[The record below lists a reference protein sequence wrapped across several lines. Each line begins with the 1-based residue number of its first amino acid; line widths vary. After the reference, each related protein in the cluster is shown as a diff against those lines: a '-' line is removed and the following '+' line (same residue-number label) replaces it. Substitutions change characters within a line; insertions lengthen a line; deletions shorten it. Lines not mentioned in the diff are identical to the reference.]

1 MVFDERD
8 LDQEESNEDMKKKHK
23 PHSDQLGFDDMINE
37 TEKKSSKKSSKKQEE
52 NAKTS
57 STKTEKPKKE
67 ESKTTRKSSKKIED
81 KQTDDE
87 KIVIIDKN
95 LSVVKN
101 DNDLDSQDDEQE
113 DETLNSKYEEWQT
126 GNSNSSSGKFE
137 DTFTVDSD
145 GSYTK
150 DIAKVYHDS
159 MIPYS
164 EYVILDRA
172 IPRVEDGLKPVQR
185 RILYSMW
192 ELGVTPDKPYK
203 KSAKTV
209 GDVIANYHPH
219 GDSSIYNAMVH
230 MAQKFNM
237 REILIDGHGNFG
249 SVDGDGAAAMR
260 YTEAKLAPLSLEL
273 LRDIEKNTVRWTKNY
288 DDSKDEPEMLPSR
301 FPNILVNGTTGIAVG
316 LATNIPPH
324 NLSECIDGCCSYIDN
339 PNITLDEIM
348 KVLKGPDFPTGGII
362 LGVDGIR
369 QAYETGKG
377 KIIVRAKTH
386 LEEDKGGKQIIVID
400 EFPYQV
406 NKSQV
411 LLKIA
416 ELKEKYKDILAP
428 ISDIRDESDR
438 QGIRAVVC
446 LKKDADA
453 EMIRNFLFK
462 YTDLQTTIGVN
473 MVAIADGKPRQ
484 MGLLQILKY
493 YIDYQRDVIL
503 KRTKYDLE
511 AAEERANILEGLL
524 IAIQNIDE
532 VIHII
537 KTSKSTIDA
546 KKNLINRFDLNE
558 KQAQAILDMRLARL
572 TNLEVYKIEEELAS
586 LRKLIKEL
594 KAIIKSEKL
603 QMGIVKKE
611 MLEIKKKFG
620 SKRLTEIVEDAGH
633 LSLEDKLENIKPVKD
648 VVILLNEKNCIKK
661 MTDKGFVTS
670 NKIVSKTTNL
680 NDTHSLILKTKSDRD
695 LLLLTKLGNCY
706 KVSQKDILEARWK
719 DRGSNILELVPT
731 FADNDKILYILD
743 YKDKMEKFDF
753 VLITNQGN
761 IKRIASSEFD
771 IKKQS
776 FSFLK
781 LKDDEYIVS
790 IEKYVKNTTMF
801 FVTSQGNGV
810 NVDISDVPATTRTTG
825 LLKGIALSS
834 GDFVVGGGL
843 TTENDK
849 FIIVTD
855 TGYAKKVEVKE
866 FGNLP
871 RNRKGVKVFNFGKES
886 TCIKLTFKDSESCE
900 VVAFDEKDKPYSV
913 TTDDISVEAR
923 TSKGKLINKDLKNVK
938 IKNCYKYSWN

>member
-23 PHSDQLGFDDMINE
+23 PHNDQMGFEDMLSTKNE
-37 TEKKSSKKSSKKQEE
+37 NKSEKTSSKRETSSKKKPSASKSKKQE
-52 NAKTS
+52 K
-57 STKTEKPKKE
+57 
-67 ESKTTRKSSKKIED
+67 
-81 KQTDDE
+81 DDE

-95 LSVVKN
+95 LSKVDTSKVLKN
-101 DNDLDSQDDEQE
+101 EQLSFDDSLDEEDAEE
-113 DETLNSKYEEWQT
+113 DETLNSKYEEWET
-126 GNSNSSSGKFE
+126 GSSNGSGKFE
-137 DTFTVDSD
+137 DTFTIDSD

-273 LRDIEKNTVRWTKNY
+273 LRDIEKNTVRWAKNY

-301 FPNILVNGTTGIAVG
+301 FPNILVNGSTGIAVG

-339 PNITLDEIM
+339 PNISLDELM
-348 KVLKGPDFPTGGII
+348 KHLKGPDFPTGGII
-362 LGVDGIR
+362 LGTDGIR

-377 KIIVRAKTH
+377 KILVRAKTH
-386 LEEDKGGKQIIVID
+386 IEQDKGGKQIIVID
-400 EFPYQV
+400 EFPYQI
-406 NKSQV
+406 NKSQT

-416 ELKEKYKDILAP
+416 ELKEKYKDVLSP

-484 MGLLQILKY
+484 MGLLEILRY
-493 YIDYQRDVIL
+493 YINYQRDVVL

-537 KTSKSTIDA
+537 KTSKSTVEA
-546 KKNLINRFDLNE
+546 KKNLITRFDLNE

-586 LRKLIKEL
+586 LKKLIAEL
-594 KAIIKSEKL
+594 KAIVKSEKL

-620 SKRLTEIVEDAGH
+620 SKRLTEIVSNAEH
-633 LSLEDKLENIKPVKD
+633 LSLDDKLENIKPVKD
-648 VVILLNEKNCIKK
+648 IVILVNERQCIKK
-661 MTDKGFVTS
+661 MSDKSFVTS
-670 NKIVSKTTNL
+670 TKVASKTSSL
-680 NDTHSLILKTKSDRD
+680 NDTHSIILITKTDKD
-695 LLLLTKLGNCY
+695 LLLLTRLGNCY
-706 KVSQKDILEARWK
+706 KVDQKDILDARWK

-731 FADNDKILYILD
+731 FEDKDKICLILD
-743 YKDKMEKFDF
+743 YKNKLEKFD
-753 VLITNQGN
+753 LLMITNLGN
-761 IKRIASSEFD
+761 IKIVSSSEFD
-771 IKKQS
+771 VKKSS
-776 FSFLK
+776 FSYLK
-781 LKDDEYIVS
+781 LKEDEYIVH
-790 IEKYVKNTTMF
+790 IEKYEKNKTMF
-801 FVTSQGNGV
+801 FVTSGGMGV
-810 NVDISDVPATTRTTG
+810 NVDISDVTPTSRTSG
-825 LLKGIALSS
+825 LIKGVSLSQD
-834 GDFVVGGGL
+834 DFVVGGGL
-843 TTENDK
+843 CSENDK
-849 FIIVTD
+849 FIVMLNN
-855 TGYAKKVEVKE
+855 GMAKKVEIKE
-866 FGNLP
+866 FGVLP
-871 RNRKGVKVFNFGKES
+871 RNRKGL
-886 TCIKLTFKDSESCE
+886 KLFSLKDNENVALAFKDEDTCE
-900 VVAFDEKDKPYSV
+900 IIVFDDKDKPYSAS
-913 TTDDISVEAR
+913 TDDISVELR
-923 TSKGKLINKDLKNVK
+923 TSKGKILTKD
-938 IKNCYKYSWN
+938 IKNLKLKKYYKYSWN

>member
-23 PHSDQLGFDDMINE
+23 PHNDQMGFEDMFS
-37 TEKKSSKKSSKKQEE
+37 EKQKDATKKTITKKTTASKTSKKE
-52 NAKTS
+52 NK
-57 STKTEKPKKE
+57 
-67 ESKTTRKSSKKIED
+67 
-81 KQTDDE
+81 DDE

-95 LSVVKN
+95 LSKVLTNENKSNNALTIEEENEDV
-101 DNDLDSQDDEQE
+101 E
-113 DETLNSKYEEWQT
+113 DETLNSKYEEWE
-126 GNSNSSSGKFE
+126 NHNNKDSGKFE
-137 DTFTVDSD
+137 DTFTIDSD

-249 SVDGDGAAAMR
+249 SIDGDGAAAMR

-273 LRDIEKNTVRWTKNY
+273 LKDIEKNTVRWAKNY

-301 FPNILVNGTTGIAVG
+301 FPNILVNGSTGIAVG

-324 NLSECIDGCCSYIDN
+324 NLSECIDGCCSFIDN
-339 PNITLDEIM
+339 PNISLDELM
-348 KVLKGPDFPTGGII
+348 KSIKGPDFPTGGII
-362 LGVDGIR
+362 LGLDGIR

-386 LEEDKGGKQIIVID
+386 IEQDKGGKQIIVID
-400 EFPYQV
+400 EFPYQI
-406 NKSQV
+406 NKSQT

-416 ELKEKYKDILAP
+416 ELKDKYKDILAP

-438 QGIRAVVC
+438 QGVRAVVC
-446 LKKDADA
+446 LRKDADA

-462 YTDLQTTIGVN
+462 YTDLQTTIGMN

-484 MGLLQILKY
+484 MGLLEILKY
-493 YIDYQRDVIL
+493 YISYQRDVVL
-503 KRTKYDLE
+503 KRTKFDLE

-532 VIHII
+532 VIRII
-537 KTSKSTIDA
+537 KTSKSTVEA
-546 KKNLINRFDLNE
+546 KKNLIIRFDLNE
-558 KQAQAILDMRLARL
+558 RQSQAILDMRLARL

-586 LRKLIKEL
+586 LKKLIAEL

-620 SKRLTEIVEDAGH
+620 SKRLTEIVYNAEH
-633 LSLEDKLENIKPVKD
+633 LSIEDKLENIKPVKD
-648 VVILLNEKNCIKK
+648 IVILVNERQCIKK
-661 MTDKGFVTS
+661 MSDKSFVTS
-670 NKIVSKTTNL
+670 TKVASKTSSL
-680 NDTHSLILKTKSDRD
+680 NDTHSIILNTKTDRD
-695 LLLLTKLGNCY
+695 LLVLTRFGNCY
-706 KVSQKDILEARWK
+706 KIDQKDILDARWK
-719 DRGSNILELVPT
+719 DRGSNVLEIIPS
-731 FADNDKILYILD
+731 FADKDKICNIID
-743 YKDKMEKFDF
+743 YKNKFDKF
-753 VLITNQGN
+753 DLIMITNLGN
-761 IKRIASSEFD
+761 IKIISSSELD
-771 IKKQS
+771 VKKSS
-776 FSFLK
+776 FSYLK
-781 LKDDEYIVS
+781 LKENEYVIN
-790 IEKYVKNTTMF
+790 IEKYEKNKTMF
-801 FVTSQGNGV
+801 FVTSQGMGV
-810 NVDISDVPATTRTTG
+810 NVDINDVVPTSRTSG
-825 LLKGIALSS
+825 LVKGISLSQD
-834 GDFVVGGGL
+834 DFVIGGGL
-843 TTENDK
+843 CSENDK
-849 FIIVTD
+849 FVLMSN
-855 TGYAKKVEVKE
+855 TGLAKKIEVKE
-866 FGNLP
+866 FGILP
-871 RNRKGVKVFNFGKES
+871 RNRKGLKLFNLGKDNEN
-886 TCIKLTFKDSESCE
+886 IKLAFKEETCE
-900 VVAFDEKDKPYSV
+900 IIVFDEKDRPYSV
-913 TTDDISVEAR
+913 STDEIAVESR
-923 TSKGKLINKDLKNVK
+923 TSKGKLISKD
-938 IKNCYKYSWN
+938 IKNLKLKKYFKYCWN